1 MIASLQSERVTHS
14 FIHCASDLTYL
25 TYLHSF
31 THSQTD
37 PQKERRG
44 EGTNEVNKG
53 TNKGTKEQQ
62 TKERR
67 NDERKKESLV
77 DLPALPLSACL
88 SLSASAFLPF
98 SLPTNPRTTDHGPTD
113 PRTHGPTL
121 IASLPRALR
130 PQVSGTHSL
139 THAHTHLLIAFLF
152 AFFAFLLTCSL
163 VCLLA
168 WLLTC
173 LFACSFRSLLDHL
186 LTLYTFVFEDGLGW
200 LLLCCVSC
208 VSCVVLGAVPLCD
221 VLCCRVF
228 ASSLRRL
235 CVVVASLS
243 LLVRS

>member
-98 SLPTNPRTTDHGPTD
+98 SLPTHGPQTTDHARTHGPTD
-113 PRTHGPTL
+113 PL
-121 IASLPRALR
+121 SLLHCLAPSGLRSQAL
-130 PQVSGTHSL
+130 THSR

-152 AFFAFLLTCSL
+152 ACLLAWLLACSL

-186 LTLYTFVFEDGLGW
+186 LTLHTF
-200 LLLCCVSC
+200 CI
-208 VSCVVLGAVPLCD
+208 
-221 VLCCRVF
+221 
-228 ASSLRRL
+228 
-235 CVVVASLS
+235 
-243 LLVRS
+243 